1 MGRVNL
7 EDLSK
12 EELQDLM
19 GKYNDYV
26 MNYGEEHEL
35 GGCPV
40 SIYEYYDN
48 EYQLEKE
55 IPMLKGVGVKDT
67 ENGIKIVLMSMSDEI
82 LNQYNVEV
90 NMGGYNDNDLFKV
103 CYNISQKIND
113 LYYENNGELT
123 QEQVVNV
130 VRDELVK

>member
-1 MGRVNL
+1 M
-7 EDLSK
+7 EDLSR
-12 EELQDLM
+12 EEMQDLLE
-19 GKYNDYV
+19 KYNDYV
-26 MNYGEEHEL
+26 MTFREEHDITDE
-35 GGCPV
+35 PV

-103 CYNISQKIND
+103 CYNISQRINN

-123 QEQVVNV
+123 QEQVVSV
-130 VRDELVK
+130 VREEIVK